1 MEVAQYGDTE
11 IHASELKTIVEKLKR
26 SDSGKC
32 KMEDDYEVRH
42 KISSN
47 IW

>member
-11 IHASELKTIVEKLKR
+11 IQASELKSIIDKLKR

-32 KMEDDYEVRH
+32 KMEDDYEV
-42 KISSN
+42 SF
-47 IW
+47 